1 MLCFLWSLRTD
12 SPECYRSDTECFRRR
27 RDDRSECFVG
37 YEDKVCLSG
46 KSTLAPTIQLT
57 VQVSMTTPLFAS
69 PLLSFAASAFSLD
82 RDNSAFASHRE
93 RSQGARAKISVC
105 PAYSRSSR

>member
-1 MLCFLWSLRTD
+1 
-12 SPECYRSDTECFRRR
+12 
-27 RDDRSECFVG
+27 
-37 YEDKVCLSG
+37 
-46 KSTLAPTIQLT
+46 
-57 VQVSMTTPLFAS
+57 MTTPLFAS

-105 PAYSRSSR
+105 PAVFEVYADEQAICPWGEHDLTYEYVNRDINHLTPNASVS

>member
-1 MLCFLWSLRTD
+1 
-12 SPECYRSDTECFRRR
+12 
-27 RDDRSECFVG
+27 
-37 YEDKVCLSG
+37 
-46 KSTLAPTIQLT
+46 
-57 VQVSMTTPLFAS
+57 MTTPLFAS

-105 PAYSRSSR
+105 PTYPRSYADKQAICPWGEHDLTYEYVNRDINHLTPNASVS